1 MRGSECVVRM
11 LQGLGVDV
19 VFGLCGDTTLP
30 LYEALYDLDHGIRHV
45 VTRDE
50 RSASYMADAY
60 SRLSGKV
67 GVCEGP
73 SGGGATYI
81 LPGVAEAN
89 GSSVP
94 LVCLTSD
101 ISTGDVGRG
110 ALTELDQRALFA
122 PVTRFTAVPG
132 HARELPRALR
142 RAFRTATTSG
152 LGAAHV
158 GLPFDVQ
165 TGDVDPEDV
174 YIDSRFNS
182 YPAHRS
188 APEPKVI
195 REAADL
201 LARSRRPLVVAGAGV
216 LRSAA
221 WDELTSLSRLLGAPV
236 ATSVSGKGSIAET
249 DPLSLGVI
257 GSNGGLP
264 YRHEILRESDV
275 ILYVGCR
282 QGSVTTEKWTLP
294 ANGEKTLIQMDVEP
308 DRIGSNYDTAVGIVA
323 DAKLGLAALGQELD
337 ERFPVVRRKKSI
349 RRTSQSVG
357 RLACLGSTLSPP
369 TKSPYAPNGFC
380 PSCCRYCQTTPWS
393 VPIPEHLA
401 RISPPTNRL
410 PKAGRWF
417 VTPRAHG
424 ALGYALPAVCGAYF
438 ARPDAGRI
446 VGVMGDGS
454 FGLSVGE
461 LETLARLD
469 LPVTLIVLNN
479 ANYGWIKAG
488 QKAHGGKYYNVDFFL
503 TEIETIDKWMTYEEH
518 PLFRNPLYGGKPVV
532 EAGKI
537 EGGYKVNQVPD
548 WAEAQI
554 DIRLLPG
561 QSPEGVL
568 QEMRALFAR
577 LQKEDPELQ
586 VTVEPMTTQWVPMH
600 YWETLTDND
609 PFVRAIR
616 EVAPDYVGRSPGW
629 TGSIGGGRPDLW
641 ATGAKWINFGIE
653 GSGENAHAPNEYA
666 SIDAAMRRARLYA
679 ALVLRMLR

>member
-19 VFGLCGDTTLP
+19 VFGLCGDTSLP

-45 VTRDE
+45 LTRDE

-101 ISTGDVGRG
+101 ISTGDVGRA
-110 ALTELDQRALFA
+110 ALTELDQRGLFA
-122 PVTRFTAVPG
+122 PVTRFTAVAG
-132 HARELPRALR
+132 HASELPRALR
-142 RAFRTATTSG
+142 RAFRTATTSE

-188 APEPKVI
+188 APEPEVI

-201 LARSRRPLVVAGAGV
+201 LVRSRRPLVVAGAGV

-221 WDELTSLSRLLGAPV
+221 WNELTSLSRLLGAPV
-236 ATSVSGKGSIAET
+236 ATSISGKGSIAET

-308 DRIGSNYDTAVGIVA
+308 DRIGSNYGTAVGIVA

-337 ERFPVVRRKKSI
+337 ERFSGRSAEKVDTEDIAKRRE
-349 RRTSQSVG
+349 
-357 RLACLGSTLSPP
+357 ACLSRIDAFSSDEEPIRPERFLSELLPLLP
-369 TKSPYAPNGFC
+369 DNAVVCADPGTPCPYFSA
-380 PSCCRYCQTTPWS
+380 YY
-393 VPIPEHLA
+393 
-401 RISPPTNRL
+401 RL

-454 FGLSVGE
+454 FGISAGE

-488 QKAHGGKYYNVDFFL
+488 QKAHGGKYYSVDFSDSNHARIAKAYGIRGRRVESPSELHEALREAL
-503 TEIETIDKWMTYEEH
+503 TGEGPALVD
-518 PLFRNPLYGGKPVV
+518 VV
-532 EAGKI
+532 
-537 EGGYKVNQVPD
+537 VQQLQ
-548 WAEAQI
+548 EAQA
-554 DIRLLPG
+554 P
-561 QSPEGVL
+561 
-568 QEMRALFAR
+568 
-577 LQKEDPELQ
+577 
-586 VTVEPMTTQWVPMH
+586 VTKWV
-600 YWETLTDND
+600 
-609 PFVRAIR
+609 A
-616 EVAPDYVGRSPGW
+616 
-629 TGSIGGGRPDLW
+629 
-641 ATGAKWINFGIE
+641 
-653 GSGENAHAPNEYA
+653 
-666 SIDAAMRRARLYA
+666 
-679 ALVLRMLR
+679 